1 VELINNKR
9 KKEIENQLKRT
20 RDENKTKSYYDGL
33 NTLSM
38 PVTKLTLKSVNIF
51 FGNALVRNNI
61 DYQQQ

>member
-33 NTLSM
+33 NTWSM
-38 PVTKLTLKSVNIF
+38 PVTKIS
-51 FGNALVRNNI
+51 
-61 DYQQQ
+61 